1 MKCRRIFL
9 SLIILTLFLFFSGT
23 ASAAEK
29 GTSITVTF
37 AAGGVACG
45 IYFIFYV
52 TTGYGSDRPFHQIEQ
67 GALFTGS
74 RAGWKVGYPEVKLI
88 QQDQSTHI
96 PCVEILKFQ
105 F

>member
-1 MKCRRIFL
+1 MKYRRIFL

-29 GTSITVTF
+29 ETNITVTF

-45 IYFIFYV
+45 IYFIFYF
-52 TTGYGSDRPFHQIEQ
+52 TTGYGPDRQFDRIEQ

-74 RAGWKVGYPEVKLI
+74 RAGWKVGYPELKFI
-88 QQDQSTHI
+88 QQDQSTYI
-96 PCVEILKFQ
+96 PCVEILTFR